1 MVCSA
6 TRHRLLALLG
16 LLGLAWLA
24 AGCPARQARPL
35 APARSA
41 MPGVAGPAALEL
53 GFALQRGERTAV
65 RVSLDLAGSPSG
77 STGLRAA
84 ERWAGMS
91 DLGDLFTNLRA
102 SGPDG
107 PLAIERTAAH
117 RWQVQHEPGVRLRVE
132 WTLRASNA
140 VAVHHPSYYYRP
152 IVEPDRFH
160 LIGHAGLL
168 VPEHL
173 ADGQAHVIAVR
184 WEGFAAAGWRVACS
198 HGLGQR
204 RALARRTMDELRH
217 AVFLAGALR
226 LHRRFIRQSPLLVA
240 LQGRWAFPDA
250 AFIDLAAEIVAAER
264 AFFDEAEARPSL
276 ISAISVG
283 RRIPGRIAT
292 GGTGLTDS
300 TALFLSPGLGL
311 GADSRSRLRLAL
323 LLAHELFHHWNGHVI
338 QLAEPEE
345 LGYWFSE
352 GFTDFYARRLLLRAG
367 VIDVDSY
374 AALVNDTSVRY
385 STNPR
390 RNAANRRIQRD
401 FWTDEAMGEL
411 PYQRGCLV
419 AHLLDHRIRS
429 RSQGRRSLDELMRAL
444 ASHARRTGERVDT
457 RKLLARF
464 ARATSARFAD
474 RLRGIVV
481 DGDSIDLP
489 LDLYAPCLRGE
500 TRRIGE
506 YQLGF
511 DRQASLAARRVTGV
525 VRGSAAWR
533 AGLRDGQRLL
543 GWSIHGGRP
552 DKRVELKVQAG
563 EKRIPVSYYP
573 QQNPRPVPWFT
584 PHQRA
589 ACRDRL

>member
-1 MVCSA
+1 MIRSA
-6 TRHRLLALLG
+6 AKPHLPT
-16 LLGLAWLA
+16 LLGLACLAWLM
-24 AGCPARQARPL
+24 AGCPARQVRPL

-53 GFALQRGERTAV
+53 TFALQRGERPAV
-65 RVSLDLAGSPSG
+65 RVSLELAGSPTG

-91 DLGDLFTNLRA
+91 DLGDLFTDLRA

-107 PLAIERTAAH
+107 PLPIERTAAY
-117 RWQVQHEPGVRLRVE
+117 RWQLRHRPDARLRIE

-173 ADGQAHVIAVR
+173 ADGEAHVIAIH
-184 WEGFAAAGWRVACS
+184 WEGFAEAGWRVACS

-204 RALARRTMDELRH
+204 RVLARRTMDELRH

-226 LHRRFIRQSPLLVA
+226 LQRRFIHESPLLIA
-240 LQGRWAFPDA
+240 LQGRWAFSDA
-250 AFIDLAAEIVAAER
+250 AFVDLAAEIVAAER
-264 AFFDEAEARPSL
+264 AFFDQAEARPTL

-283 RRIPGRIAT
+283 RRVPGRIAT

-300 TALFLSPGLGL
+300 TALFLSPGLDLRPG
-311 GADSRSRLRLAL
+311 SRSRLRLAL

-338 QLAEPEE
+338 QVAEPEE
-345 LGYWFSE
+345 LVYWFSE

-367 VIDVDSY
+367 VIDVDRY

-390 RNAANRRIQRD
+390 RNAPNRRIQRD
-401 FWTDEAMGEL
+401 FWRDEAVGEL

-419 AHLLDHRIRS
+419 AHLLDQRIRS
-429 RSQGRRSLDELMRAL
+429 RSQGRRSLDDLMRAL
-444 ASHARRTGERVDT
+444 AAHARRTGQRVDT
-457 RKLLARF
+457 PQLLARF

-511 DRQASLAARRVTGV
+511 DRQASLEARRVSGV

-552 DKRVELKVQAG
+552 DKRVELKVQVG

-573 QQNPRPVPWFT
+573 QRDPRPVSWFT
-584 PHQRA
+584 PDQRA
-589 ACRDRL
+589 ACRERL